1 MIRPIVKWA
10 GGKRQLIPELL
21 KRSPESWGTYFE
33 PFIGGAAFLLALYN
47 SERIHH
53 AIMSDANR
61 ELINLYETI
70 QTRPDE
76 LIETLADEN
85 FKNEKEFFYE
95 NRIRYNKIINT
106 SQEPVLRAAY
116 FIYMNRHCFNGLW
129 RVNKSGTFNVPFGSY
144 KNPSL
149 PDRARIQNFSDAL
162 QQVEILNTDFA
173 ETVKKAKEGDFVYFD
188 PPYMPASDTAKFTS
202 YNASGFS
209 FEEQKRLAEVFA
221 DLADRGVSAMLSNA
235 NVPAVH
241 ELYQDFTISVV
252 AANRMINRDA
262 TKRTGSSEVIVTN
275 YQPDTMQKE
284 KKKYIQSI
292 L

>member
-47 SERIHH
+47 NERIHH

-162 QQVEILNTDFA
+162 QEVEILNTDFA

-188 PPYMPASDTAKFTS
+188 PPYMPVSDTAKFTS
-202 YNASGFS
+202 YNASGFP

-221 DLADRGVSAMLSNA
+221 DLADRGVCAMLSNA
-235 NVPAVH
+235 DVPAVH
-241 ELYQDFTISVV
+241 ELYQDFTVSVV

-275 YQPDTMQKE
+275 YQPDNLQKD
-284 KKKYIQSI
+284 KKKDIQSI

>member
-21 KRSPESWGTYFE
+21 KRSPESWDTYFE

-47 SERIHH
+47 NNRIRH
-53 AIMSDANR
+53 AVISDVNR
-61 ELINLYETI
+61 ELINVYETI
-70 QTRPDE
+70 KARPDE
-76 LIETLADEN
+76 LLDSLADEK
-85 FKNEKEFFYE
+85 FKNEKESFYE
-95 NRIRYNKIINT
+95 NRIRYNEIINT
-106 SQEPVLRAAY
+106 PQEPVLRAAY

-149 PDRARIQNFSDAL
+149 PDRAHIHKLSDAL
-162 QQVEILNTDFA
+162 QQVEILHADFA
-173 ETVKKAKEGDFVYFD
+173 ETVKTAKEGDFVYFD
-188 PPYMPASDTAKFTS
+188 PPYIPVSDTAHFTS

-209 FEEQKRLAEVFA
+209 FEEQQRLAQVFA
-221 DLADRGVSAMLSNA
+221 ELADRGVCAMLSNA
-235 NVPAVH
+235 DVPAVH
-241 ELYQDFTISVV
+241 ELYQDFTVSVV

-262 TKRTGSSEVIVTN
+262 SKRKGSSEVIVTN
-275 YQPDTMQKE
+275 YQPETLPKE